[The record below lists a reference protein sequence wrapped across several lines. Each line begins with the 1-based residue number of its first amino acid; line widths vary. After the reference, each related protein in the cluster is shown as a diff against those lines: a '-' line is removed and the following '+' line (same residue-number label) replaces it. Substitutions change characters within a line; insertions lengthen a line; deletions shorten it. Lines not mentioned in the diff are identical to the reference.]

1 MDTFVKKFFKN
12 FHAPGLPFVQLE
24 PGMINHTYMEGLFGT
39 KVPHLSQHKAFFSV
53 QPMTMLGRT
62 TAGINSNTSSYD
74 GICDRY
80 ITTQGNLDVKSI
92 CKTVLTM
99 GYMQTDQLTMCS
111 RSWSDNH
118 TTLLVNALGYAL
130 ITKAIE
136 TSGDIDNKLP
146 EFTDG
151 KIRIDPNYGMRTTTD
166 SKWEKNIW
174 PAGSDVA
181 NYPEMIRIVD
191 QLHGQI
197 WLSYD

>member
-191 QLHGQI
+191 QLRQQ
-197 WLSYD
+197 